1 MAWPRFCDGMIRRK
15 SVVASTLYASPFRRC
30 LGLLDLICLGLA
42 SSLGLGMYVIMAY
55 ATRND
60 GGPAVV
66 ISVIIAGVSALLSAL
81 CYAEMAARLP
91 QAGSA
96 YMFTYV
102 TLGEMCGFVI
112 GWNMILE
119 NVIGGALIAKAW
131 GQYFDFMTN
140 HTVQRIMY
148 ESVSWSS
155 GPVFNDFPDVLA
167 LLALSIVMIMTSLGV
182 KAMTS
187 VNIVLMV
194 INILVVLCFICL
206 GFFHVRHENWT
217 NPPGFFPHGSRGVLA
232 AASILKYAFGSF
244 EIISSTTEESR
255 DPTKSIPTGLV
266 LSAIISF
273 ASLFVVSLALTLSF
287 PWNSLELQASLSEM
301 FMELQVV
308 GSSTI
313 ISFGAL
319 LGLLS
324 TGIGVVYFQQRL
336 LYSFGKDVILP
347 KWFGNVNKKTMTPWN
362 GTVPMLT
369 FTAVIAVFIK
379 FDILLEIAAIG
390 TLFCCVLVAMCV
402 LCLRYQPEFVGLQME
417 FEDIACEEQKFSKF
431 AVVENKDNCKIDEY
445 NFCQKTKNNSLVI
458 FQERTP
464 LANGYVNQSL
474 DPSDIPNEMTTAYGG
489 ISTNT
494 IQHKATSNNGV
505 TYKRFDSV
513 LSSNSAGSVLSG
525 LIRLPSDVNLDPNEA
540 TWKIVG
546 GSLLVF
552 LLSSMILSVL
562 TVLGGE
568 LFQTQSWWIIILIFS
583 VIILLISTTC
593 IIARQPQNAA
603 QPHFKTP
610 YVPFIPLCSIIM
622 DICFIAGLPFQCWIR
637 FAVWMII
644 GLVVYFCYSYR
655 HSKEHEY
662 DEQEVVLYEI
672 TARENADGTTGQ
684 DK

>member
-1 MAWPRFCDGMIRRK
+1 MVWPRFCDGMIRRK
-15 SVVASTLYASPFRRC
+15 SVVTSTLYASPFRRC

-60 GGPAVV
+60 AGPAVV

-81 CYAEMAARLP
+81 CYAEMVARLP

-119 NVIGGALIAKAW
+119 NVIGGALVAKAW
-131 GQYFDFMTN
+131 GQYLDFMTN
-140 HTVQRIMY
+140 HTVQRILC
-148 ESVSWSS
+148 ESINWSS
-155 GPVFNDFPDVLA
+155 GPVLSDFPDVLA
-167 LLALSIVMIMTSLGV
+167 LVALSMVMIMASLGV
-182 KAMTS
+182 KAISS
-187 VNIVLMV
+187 VNIVLMLM
-194 INILVVLCFICL
+194 NILVVLCFICL

-217 NPPGFFPHGSRGVLA
+217 DSPGFFSHGSRGVLS
-232 AASILKYAFGSF
+232 AASILIYAFGSF
-244 EIISSTTEESR
+244 EIISSATEESL
-255 DPTKSIPTGLV
+255 DPAKFVPTGLV

-273 ASLFVVSLALTLSF
+273 ASLFGVSLALTLSF
-287 PWNSLELQASLSEM
+287 PWKSLILQASLSEM
-301 FMELQVV
+301 FAELQVV

-319 LGLLS
+319 LGLFS
-324 TGIGVVYFQQRL
+324 TGICVVYSQQRL
-336 LYSFGKDVILP
+336 LYSLGKDVILP

-362 GTVPMLT
+362 STVPMMT
-369 FTAVIAVFIK
+369 FTAIIAVFIN
-379 FDILLEIAAIG
+379 FDTLLEIAAIG

-402 LCLRYQPEFVGLQME
+402 LCLRYQPGYVGLQME
-417 FEDIACEEQKFSKF
+417 FEDIACEEQKCSKF
-431 AVVENKDNCKIDEY
+431 AAIERNDTCEMNEY
-445 NFCQKTKNNSLVI
+445 RFCQKTKNNSLNV

-464 LANGYVNQSL
+464 LTNGYINQSL
-474 DPSDIPNEMTTAYGG
+474 DPSDTINERTTAYGG
-489 ISTNT
+489 ISTDT
-494 IQHKATSNNGV
+494 LQHKATLRNGI

-546 GSLLVF
+546 GSLIVF
-552 LLSSMILSVL
+552 LLSSIILSVL

-568 LFQTQSWWIIILIFS
+568 LFHAQSWWIIILIFS
-583 VIILLISTTC
+583 VIVLLIITTC
-593 IIARQPQNAA
+593 IIARQPQHAA
-603 QPHFKTP
+603 QPPFKTP

-622 DICFIAGLPFQCWIR
+622 NICFIAGLPFQCWIR

-644 GLVVYFCYSYR
+644 GLVIYFCYSYR
-655 HSKEHEY
+655 HSNEHQY

-672 TARENADGTTGQ
+672 TAKENRDDTTGQ
-684 DK
+684 EK